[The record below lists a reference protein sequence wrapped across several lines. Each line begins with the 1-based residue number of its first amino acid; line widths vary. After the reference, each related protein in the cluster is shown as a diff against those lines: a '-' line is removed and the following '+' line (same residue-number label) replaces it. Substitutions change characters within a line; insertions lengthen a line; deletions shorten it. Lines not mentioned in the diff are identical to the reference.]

1 MLRRCSAGQ
10 PRRFFRLLLR
20 GSIGAIEDSPIAQP
34 LEPVDDELAQGI
46 TLNAYDAEHTKRQS
60 DEA

>member
-1 MLRRCSAGQ
+1 ML
-10 PRRFFRLLLR
+10 RRFFRLLLR

-34 LEPVDDELAQGI
+34 PEPVDNELTQGI
-46 TLNAYDAEHTKRQS
+46 TLNPNDAEHAERQS